1 MMKRLLSCQA
11 SEVLAMNGKEL
22 KAAIAASEGRTILTE
37 TVSSVPAMLGSI
49 SNAELAAA
57 FGSDMV
63 LLNGFDVFHPAI
75 HGIPDSSDPI
85 LTLRELSGRPIGVNL
100 EPIDMDADM
109 LESRVEICKGR
120 TACKETYE
128 LAEQLGF
135 SFICL
140 TGNPGTGV
148 TNAKIASAIKEAKQY
163 FSGLII
169 AGKMHAAG
177 VNEPVIDIPSMEAF
191 IEAGADVILMPACG
205 SVPGL
210 QESMIHEAC
219 ERIHACGALAMSA
232 IGTSQETSDLDT
244 IREFALSSK
253 RAGVDIQHIGDA
265 GWGGIALP
273 ENIMHM
279 SIVLRGKRH
288 TYFKMAQSAKR

>member
-1 MMKRLLSCQA
+1 MKRLLSCQP
-11 SEVLAMNGKEL
+11 SEVLHMNGQEL

-37 TVSSVPAMLGSI
+37 TVSTVQPMLGSI

-57 FGSDMV
+57 FGSDMI
-63 LLNGFDVFHPAI
+63 LLNGFDVFHPTLY
-75 HGIPDSSDPI
+75 GLPENDDPI
-85 LTLRELSGRPIGVNL
+85 MTLRELSGRPIGVNL
-100 EPIDMDADM
+100 EPVDVDADM
-109 LESRVEICKGR
+109 METRIEICKGR
-120 TACKETYE
+120 TACKETFE
-128 LAEQLGF
+128 MAEKLGF
-135 SFICL
+135 GFICL

-148 TNAKIASAIKEAKQY
+148 TNAKIAEAIKEAKQY

-177 VNEPVIDIPSMEAF
+177 VDEPVIDLDSIETF
-191 IEAGADVILMPACG
+191 IDAGADVILMPACG
-205 SVPGL
+205 TVPGL

-219 ERIHACGALAMSA
+219 ERIHAHGTLAMTA
-232 IGTSQETSDLDT
+232 IGTSQETSDPAT

-265 GWGGIALP
+265 GWGGLALP
-273 ENIMHM
+273 ENIMEM
-279 SIVLRGKRH
+279 SIVIRGKRH

>member
-1 MMKRLLSCQA
+1 MKRLLSCQP
-11 SEVLAMNGKEL
+11 SEVLKMNGQEL

-37 TVSSVPAMLGSI
+37 TVSTVQPMLGSI

-57 FGSDMV
+57 FGSDMI
-63 LLNGFDVFHPAI
+63 LLNGFDVFHPTLY
-75 HGIPDSSDPI
+75 GIPESDDPI
-85 LTLRELSGRPIGVNL
+85 MTLRELSGRPIGVNL
-100 EPIDMDADM
+100 EPVDVDA
-109 LESRVEICKGR
+109 ETRIEICKGR
-120 TACKETYE
+120 TACKETFE
-128 LAEQLGF
+128 MAEKLGF
-135 SFICL
+135 GFICL

-148 TNAKIASAIKEAKQY
+148 TNAKIAEAIKEAKQY

-177 VNEPVIDIPSMEAF
+177 VDEPVIDLNS
-191 IEAGADVILMPACG
+191 IETFVNAGADVILMPACG
-205 SVPGL
+205 TVPGL

-219 ERIHACGALAMSA
+219 ECIHAHGALAMTA
-232 IGTSQETSDLDT
+232 IGTSQETSDLAT
-244 IREFALSSK
+244 IREFALSGK

-273 ENIMHM
+273 ENIMEM